1 MQVQEATVTN
11 SAFPSRLFTVEA
23 GVIWEHLWG
32 GGFCGSCL
40 CALLLYGDARWA
52 RMWSSVVSYGR
63 LTNKTPPKGEKLLTT
78 QGLGRVNQIER
89 ERERERNLLVVEERG
104 EMDGFSG
111 TKRERDMKRNEKDR
125 TREAGVS
132 L

>member
-1 MQVQEATVTN
+1 VTN

-23 GVIWEHLWG
+23 GVIWEHLRG

-78 QGLGRVNQIER
+78 PEGREITDNARAGPCESNREGKR
-89 ERERERNLLVVEERG
+89 ERERE
-104 EMDGFSG
+104 
-111 TKRERDMKRNEKDR
+111 TCW
-125 TREAGVS
+125 
-132 L
+132 